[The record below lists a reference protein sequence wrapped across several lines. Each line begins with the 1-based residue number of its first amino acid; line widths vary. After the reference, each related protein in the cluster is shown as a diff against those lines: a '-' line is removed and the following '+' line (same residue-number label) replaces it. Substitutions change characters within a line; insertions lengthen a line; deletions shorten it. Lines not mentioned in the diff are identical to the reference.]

1 MGFDFERMRADIV
14 AVKQTFDRELIQRN
28 FEIIDRQIDEQI
40 AQLKSETQPIPELS
54 FADVQAGSVPQDA
67 VARIKQRGCVIIRG
81 VFNPEQVD
89 DWNTSLMRYVEENNY
104 FEKQREKAGL
114 DNYFGE
120 LGSSKPQIFG
130 LYWSRAQMEARQSEE
145 LAKTRSWLNRLW
157 NYERDGQLIFNPD
170 QECLYADRVRQR
182 EPGDRTL
189 GLSPHVDG
197 GSVERWL
204 DSTYRDVYRHVLSGD
219 ITNYDP
225 FDALHRTE
233 TEEIPS
239 PAVCRMFR
247 TFQGWT
253 ALTQQGPGNGTL
265 NLVPMANA
273 MAWMMLRALQD
284 DIEPEELC
292 GALPGRA
299 MPVKAPWHEKLLQA
313 YVPIPTVEPGD
324 TVWWHPDVIHGVED
338 HNKGPGYS
346 NVFTSEPPLTAPRT
360 GHF

>member
-40 AQLKSETQPIPELS
+40 VQLKSETQPIPELS

-89 DWNTSLMRYVEENNY
+89 DWNASLMRYVEENNY

-157 NYERDGQLIFNPD
+157 DYERDGQLIFNPD

-253 ALTQQGPGNGTL
+253 ALTQQ
-265 NLVPMANA
+265 A
-273 MAWMMLRALQD
+273 
-284 DIEPEELC
+284 
-292 GALPGRA
+292 
-299 MPVKAPWHEKLLQA
+299 QA
-313 YVPIPTVEPGD
+313 
-324 TVWWHPDVIHGVED
+324 
-338 HNKGPGYS
+338 
-346 NVFTSEPPLTAPRT
+346 TA
-360 GHF
+360 H